1 MNILLE
7 CWSIQ
12 SNGQLIQTSE
22 PMAYVLASWKFEICW
37 LCESVKNME
46 GGDRQKGVNL
56 VKFPMSEAENI
67 GPDPSIYYS
76 EYELGEPVLEN
87 ISW

>member
-1 MNILLE
+1 
-7 CWSIQ
+7 
-12 SNGQLIQTSE
+12 
-22 PMAYVLASWKFEICW
+22 
-37 LCESVKNME
+37 ME